1 MKRLSRRILVATALI
16 VSAAMSFARSE
27 PNAFLNKVATTTPE
41 LVAQVKKDPEV
52 MSRYMRHFG
61 MTRDEV
67 IDYLGALK
75 VGKLNSDG
83 VYLVYNAQEWEELQA
98 KVVFFKKGTTV
109 WMDEKG
115 AVILK
120 MSCGNPMV
128 RGTDQMDI
136 VTTHEPNLEMVNDTR
151 DLILANELP
160 AEKGIAS
167 EIITNHIAAP
177 EPIIESSA
185 QGFAAAVPAT
195 AVSLPSIGGGLG
207 FIPALALIPLFG
219 FNNGGGDGPPPPPVP
234 EPATMLVLGGMA
246 AAGYAAKR
254 RKR

>member
-1 MKRLSRRILVATALI
+1 MKRLSRRILIATALTI
-16 VSAAMSFARSE
+16 TAALSFARSE

-67 IDYLGALK
+67 INYLNGLK

-109 WMDEKG
+109 WMDDKG

-136 VTTHEPNLEMVNDTR
+136 VTTHEPSLEMVNDTR
-151 DLILANELP
+151 DLILASELP

-177 EPIIESSA
+177 DPIIESSA
-185 QGFAAAVPAT
+185 QGFAAAVPGT
-195 AVSLPSIGGGLG
+195 AIGMPSITNLS

-234 EPATMLVLGGMA
+234 EPATMIVLGGMA
-246 AAGYAAKR
+246 TAALAAKR
-254 RKR
+254 RKK